1 MKKVV
6 ILWHNG
12 GRLANQLWLAISAYA
27 YCLDRGYRYENHCFF
42 EYTDQFGMRSGNLFI
57 DLLYYH
63 PYRFVRKY
71 FPALLRDQHSNL
83 FRKYYKLYVKTI
95 GLLRRDAVIFARDDG
110 KGLVRYLPPSVN
122 SDAGVVSFEK
132 TRKKTLY
139 LEGWLFRNPKGIEVY
154 RNEIVNFFRPNK
166 SIMRSVEKTLAP
178 LRENYESVV
187 GVHIRK
193 GDYRSEAFAKSF
205 LFDDKEVSTILNQYL
220 SASGKDKE
228 KICFLICSDGPI
240 DISSFNGLH
249 VAISKGNA
257 THDLFALAAADGIIG
272 SDSTFGAFA
281 SYYGNIP
288 FIVLR
293 KEGIDWDYYK
303 DKQGY
308 FENKYCTM
316 VHY

>member
-1 MKKVV
+1 MKRIV

-42 EYTDQFGMRSGNLFI
+42 EYADQFGIHSGDWFI
-57 DLLYYH
+57 DLFYYR
-63 PYRFVRKY
+63 PYRLVKKY
-71 FPALLRDQHSNL
+71 FPALLRDQHDNL

-95 GLLRRDAVIFARDDG
+95 ELLRRNYISFARDDG
-110 KGLVRYLPPSVN
+110 KGSVRYLPPSAN
-122 SDAGVVSFEK
+122 SDEDLTAFEK
-132 TRKKTLY
+132 TKQKILY
-139 LEGWLFRNPKGIEVY
+139 LEGWLFRNPKGIEVH
-154 RNEIVNFFRPNK
+154 RNEIVKFFRPNK
-166 SIMRSVEKTLAP
+166 SIVQSVEKTLAP
-178 LRENYESVV
+178 LRKHYESVV

-193 GDYRSEAFAKSF
+193 GDYQSEAFAKNF
-205 LFDDKEVSTILNQYL
+205 LFGDEEVATILDQYL
-220 SASGKDKE
+220 SAFGKDKE
-228 KICFLICSDGPI
+228 KTCFFICSDGSI
-240 DISSFNGLH
+240 NVSAFNGLH
-249 VAISKGNA
+249 VAISKGSA

-281 SYYGNIP
+281 SYYGDVP

-303 DKQGY
+303 DRQGY